1 MSELIQAVVSI
12 KDPFTLFAFLAVIL
26 IIAFRTKSVPE
37 SMFKL
42 VSAKI
47 TRDRFYTLLNRAMLS
62 AVGIFLVLCG
72 IAVLGQ
78 VLSYKT
84 AVGAASLDDLREEL
98 ARRHADDNA
107 ARHALE
113 AYQKGV
119 ALAQDQKLSD
129 AIRLLESSV
138 KAVPTAAAQET
149 LALLYQRAGNR
160 TAAIRSAE
168 QAVQA
173 ARQTGNAVKIV
184 RAERLL
190 SAVQASLPPLATSIK
205 PSDPGRP
212 RDPLQT
218 FITERMQPA
227 SAAFFAP
234 SPMQR
239 DQPSEVSLEIAPPT
253 IAPAHLATE
262 LSIVAR
268 EKLKSTAVSGPK
280 STTTG
285 VTAYDWIR
293 VAPRMVASLSADRP
307 CTITAKDPLDR
318 AVASGERLRWRWIV
332 TPKVV
337 GSINLTATLNAP
349 VSLDGKETSY
359 SIRSFDETVTVIVTN
374 QQRATDAI
382 EWAKNHW
389 VMLIFA
395 GGACLGLL
403 RWLSSHRPKAVP
415 PTPPKQLPE

>member
-26 IIAFRTKSVPE
+26 LIAFRTKSVPE

-62 AVGIFLVLCG
+62 AIGIFLVLCG

-84 AVGAASLDDLREEL
+84 AVGAASVDDLREEL
-98 ARRHADDNA
+98 ARRHADDTA

-168 QAVQA
+168 QAVLESRENGSA
-173 ARQTGNAVKIV
+173 VQTA

-190 SAVQASLPPLATSIK
+190 KSVQVPATAFVQKECPPGAGLVGPKLDLPPGGDTFETAPVLAPCAYIGVMDSDKSQWAYYRFALQPAQTLKVAMRSRDSDAKYIHMRLHGPNGGELGNYYTYDASAVTKPLEYKAEES
-205 PSDPGRP
+205 GN
-212 RDPLQT
+212 
-218 FITERMQPA
+218 A
-227 SAAFFAP
+227 Y
-234 SPMQR
+234 
-239 DQPSEVSLEIAPPT
+239 VS
-253 IAPAHLATE
+253 
-262 LSIVAR
+262 
-268 EKLKSTAVSGPK
+268 
-280 STTTG
+280 
-285 VTAYDWIR
+285 
-293 VAPRMVASLSADRP
+293 M
-307 CTITAKDPLDR
+307 
-318 AVASGERLRWRWIV
+318 
-332 TPKVV
+332 
-337 GSINLTATLNAP
+337 
-349 VSLDGKETSY
+349 
-359 SIRSFDETVTVIVTN
+359 
-374 QQRATDAI
+374 
-382 EWAKNHW
+382 
-389 VMLIFA
+389 A
-395 GGACLGLL
+395 GGVRGSAFEFAI
-403 RWLSSHRPKAVP
+403 HK
-415 PTPPKQLPE
+415 